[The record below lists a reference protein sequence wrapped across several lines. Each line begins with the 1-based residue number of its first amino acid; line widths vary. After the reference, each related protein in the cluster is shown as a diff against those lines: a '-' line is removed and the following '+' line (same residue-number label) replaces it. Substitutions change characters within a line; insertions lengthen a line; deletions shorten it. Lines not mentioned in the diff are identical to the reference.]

1 TTTTRTSEEAFPN
14 LPPNYMALLANTGLL
29 IVSGIQCMCA
39 AVSSYQSSRALCPCF
54 RDRNEISE
62 NGLQIDTKDAFVH
75 SWLGKHTLPSP
86 LYVVATPTNTG
97 KRSKFSNTLAI
108 APVLSLPPPV
118 LQPPPPPPPQVM
130 GYPLIPAPLGPVPSP
145 IIRPHLKE
153 YISRKHRRHHSADH
167 HIQKLI
173 IPQEKPRKSRSKS
186 KDKPVTTEEVI
197 RTYTGLD
204 RAIAEE
210 FIEICDS
217 RNTSICSDSSCSCQS
232 SSSCGNSSQNG
243 CTACIC
249 NIGSDDM
256 LKKEK
261 L

>member
-1 TTTTRTSEEAFPN
+1 MNTNAF
-14 LPPNYMALLANTGLL
+14 
-29 IVSGIQCMCA
+29 
-39 AVSSYQSSRALCPCF
+39 
-54 RDRNEISE
+54 
-62 NGLQIDTKDAFVH
+62 
-75 SWLGKHTLPSP
+75 LPSVIIN
-86 LYVVATPTNTG
+86 LINFLLQ
-97 KRSKFSNTLAI
+97 FSNTLAI
-108 APVLSLPPPV
+108 APVLPLPPPV
-118 LQPPPPPPPQVM
+118 LQPPPPPPQVM

-145 IIRPHLKE
+145 MIRPPLKNVSRNLE
-153 YISRKHRRHHSADH
+153 YLIPSSYNTFQISRKHRRHHSTDH

-173 IPQEKPRKSRSKS
+173 MPQERPRKSRSKS

-204 RAIAEE
+204 RTIAEE

-243 CTACIC
+243 CTACTSLC

-256 LKKEK
+256 SKKEK